1 VSARGERGR
10 RACEPNADNHDPR
23 RCTFPRGIMRYG
35 PPRFMNP
42 ATAIEQ
48 ILYTENERHPASSSS
63 KSKTDGSAGDD
74 DEATSSTSRA
84 SSPDPTMVQYPV
96 YPTLLDPHKTL
107 IMTLSRLGTP
117 TQQIMSGTLEEMA
130 SLTEEDFGG
139 PLHSV
144 VIVGGNSSGGKG
156 RLHPLEAEY
165 AAKFAVGGG
174 EEFWRCAK
182 EDYGVER
189 ESI

>member
-1 VSARGERGR
+1 
-10 RACEPNADNHDPR
+10 
-23 RCTFPRGIMRYG
+23 MRYG

-48 ILYTENERHPASSSS
+48 ILYTENERHPPSKLKPTSSS
-63 KSKTDGSAGDD
+63 TTA
-74 DEATSSTSRA
+74 DEPASGSTSRS
-84 SSPDPTMVQYPV
+84 SSPDPTMPHYPT
-96 YPTLLDPHKTL
+96 YPTLLDPARTL

-117 TQQIMSGTLEEMA
+117 TQLILSGTLAEM
-130 SLTEEDFGG
+130 SELTEEDFGG

-144 VIVGGNSSGGKG
+144 VIVGGNSDKGKG

-165 AAKFAVGGG
+165 AGRFAVNGG

>member
-1 VSARGERGR
+1 
-10 RACEPNADNHDPR
+10 
-23 RCTFPRGIMRYG
+23 MRYG

-42 ATAIEQ
+42 QTAIEQ
-48 ILYTENERHPASSSS
+48 ILYTENERHPPSSS
-63 KSKTDGSAGDD
+63 KSTSNTNDD
-74 DEATSSTSRA
+74 DEEAKSTTSRA
-84 SSPDPTMVQYPV
+84 SSPDPTLPQYPV

-117 TQQIMSGTLEEMA
+117 TQQIRSGTIEEMA
-130 SLTEEDFGG
+130 HLTEEDFGG

-144 VIVGGNSSGGKG
+144 VIVGGNSEKGKG

-165 AAKFAVGGG
+165 ASRFAVNDGK
-174 EEFWRCAK
+174 EFWRCAK

-189 ESI
+189 ETI